1 MKNAVSIALCVFLLL
16 VSRTGATQPNDGDAR
31 SAAYREGYAALQAK
45 QWDEAYAIFERL
57 WREAQTYDV
66 ALHLGHAEYNIGKK
80 RQAAEHLAFGI
91 AHLPPG
97 EAKELGE
104 RSRVALGRIKQEL
117 GSIIIVVDRSGADV
131 RVDTEPRGKT
141 PVDGEVFV
149 DPGHHAVEAT
159 LAGYTNAKEEFD
171 IGAGEQRTVVFKL
184 DPLPA
189 ATPVAPN
196 QGTLAAD
203 GGTGSSSKARAVVL
217 VSGAALTVIAGA
229 STIVFAVKGGNA
241 ADRADTYR
249 SEVGPSGCS
258 TPTQAASLPCSNLK
272 NAEDDRVAAHRGA
285 NISLAITAVAAVGTA
300 VAFIAWPRPHRSE
313 GSRAISAPSVGF
325 GLGSVALSGEF

>member
-1 MKNAVSIALCVFLLL
+1 MKNVVTFALCVLLFL
-16 VSRTGATQPNDGDAR
+16 VSSAGMAQPNTGDAR
-31 SAAYREGYAALQAK
+31 SDAYREGYAALQAK
-45 QWDEAYAIFERL
+45 QWDQAYAIFERL
-57 WREAQTYDV
+57 WREDQTYDV

-131 RVDTEPRGKT
+131 RVDGEPRGKT

-159 LAGYTNAKEEFD
+159 LAGHTNAREEFD
-171 IGAGEQRTVVFKL
+171 MAAGEQHTVVFKL

-189 ATPVAPN
+189 APLAPSQN
-196 QGTLAAD
+196 GQTKDRGTS
-203 GGTGSSSKARAVVL
+203 SSSKARAVVL

-241 ADRADTYR
+241 SDRADTYR
-249 SEVGPSGCS
+249 SQVGPSGCS
-258 TPTQAASLPCSNLK
+258 TPAQAGSLPCTNLK

-285 NISLAITAVAAVGTA
+285 NISLAVTAVAAVGTA

-325 GLGSVALSGEF
+325 GLGSVALRGEF